1 MFDRLFTYPH
11 TLARHRN
18 GPLVNERLAYLTHLA
33 LGGLSRNGL
42 RKTAEHILVVAD
54 KLRLANRPGETISRE
69 EIERWAAQWAT
80 RAPGTLHRKGGP
92 NSQFHAY
99 AIRWLKFLGRFEQ
112 PPSPPSPYAEQI
124 AAYADYMHSEQGL
137 SARTVSKRCQFLQRF
152 LGHFSDAGC
161 LREITLNQ
169 IDEALMELIARG
181 NCARITVRTLANHL
195 RTFFRYAEMR
205 QWCRKG
211 LATAIKGPRVFAQES
226 LPSGPSWD
234 EVQQMLATSHGD
246 RPAEIR
252 DHAILMLLAVY
263 GLRGGEVRALRLE
276 DFAWES
282 EQFFVAD
289 TKTRRTRRYPL
300 SRPAGEAIL
309 RYLKQVRPRSLH
321 RNLFLT
327 LLPPF
332 RPMTDLWP
340 IVGRHLRRL
349 APSLRHH
356 GPHALRHAC
365 ATHLMAEGHSLTE
378 IGDYL
383 GHRQVDSTRIYAKVD
398 LAGLRQVAA
407 FDLGGLL

>member
-33 LGGLSRNGL
+33 RDGMSRNSL
-42 RKTAEHILVVAD
+42 RKTADHILIVDD
-54 KLRLANRPGETISRE
+54 KLGLADRSGETISRE
-69 EIERWAAQWAT
+69 EIQRWAALWAT
-80 RAPGTLHRKGGP
+80 RAPGTLHRKGSP
-92 NSQFHAY
+92 YSQFHVY
-99 AIRWLKFLGRFEQ
+99 AIRWLKFLGRLEQ

-124 AAYADYMHSEQGL
+124 AAFADYMQSEQGL
-137 SARTVSKRCQFLQRF
+137 SARTISKRCQFLQRF
-152 LGHFSDAGC
+152 LGRFGDAGC
-161 LREITLNQ
+161 LREITLSQ
-169 IDEALMELIARG
+169 IDEALMGLITQG
-181 NCARITVRTLANHL
+181 NCARITIQTLANHL
-195 RTFFRYAEMR
+195 RAFFRYAEMR
-205 QWCRKG
+205 GWCRKD
-211 LATAIKGPRVFAQES
+211 LAPAIKGPRVFAQES
-226 LPSGPSWD
+226 LPNGPSWD
-234 EVQQMLATSHGD
+234 EVQQMLAASQGD
-246 RPAEIR
+246 RPADIR
-252 DHAILMLLAVY
+252 DHAILMLLAIY

-276 DFAWES
+276 DFDWES
-282 EQFFVAD
+282 ELFFVAD

-300 SRPAGEAIL
+300 SRPIGEAIL

-340 IVGRHLRRL
+340 LVGKHLRRL

-383 GHRQVDSTRIYAKVD
+383 GHRHVDSTRTYAKVD
-398 LAGLRQVAA
+398 LAGLRQVAT
-407 FDLGGLL
+407 FDMGGLL